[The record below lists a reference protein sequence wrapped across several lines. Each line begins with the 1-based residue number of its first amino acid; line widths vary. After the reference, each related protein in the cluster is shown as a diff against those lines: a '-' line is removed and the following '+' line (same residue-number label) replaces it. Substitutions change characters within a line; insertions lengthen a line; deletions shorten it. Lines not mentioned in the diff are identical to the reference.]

1 MRKLIDH
8 VFVRAGARIA
18 LACGLGCVLGAAEP
32 ATPSKMNVQMADVLP
47 LRQQVE
53 APPKVTLQPAMYQP
67 APIPDPDADAPH
79 SAGGPESPSLLPSLL
94 SEKRVFDGDGYAY
107 SSSQAGA
114 LSHRTTPAAGLN
126 LSVPVGQQVGHAPGT
141 GD

>member
-1 MRKLIDH
+1 MWKLGGH
-8 VFVRAGARIA
+8 TLVRFGAR
-18 LACGLGCVLGAAEP
+18 LAVACSIGCALGAATP
-32 ATPSKMNVQMADVLP
+32 ATSNPLNIQLADVLP
-47 LRQQVE
+47 LPHQVQ
-53 APPKVTLQPAMYQP
+53 ASPKVTVQSAMFQP

-79 SAGGPESPSLLPSLL
+79 RAGGPDSPSLMPSLL
-94 SEKRVFDGDGYAY
+94 SEKRVFDGDGYSY

-126 LSVPVGQQVGHAPGT
+126 LSVPVGQQVGHAPGA

>member
-1 MRKLIDH
+1 MIR
-8 VFVRAGARIA
+8 FGA
-18 LACGLGCVLGAAEP
+18 LAAVACGVGCIVGAAAP
-32 ATPSKMNVQMADVLP
+32 DASSKLNIQMADVLP
-47 LRQQVE
+47 LQKPVE
-53 APPKVTLQPAMYQP
+53 ALPKVTMQPALYQP

-79 SAGGPESPSLLPSLL
+79 RAGGADSPSLMPSLL

-126 LSVPVGQQVGHAPGT
+126 LSVPVGQQVGHAPGA